1 MGETL
6 GKRIV
11 QNRKRLGLTQDALAE
26 KLGVTAQAVSKW
38 ENDQSCPDIT
48 TLPRLANIF
57 GTTTDALL
65 GVEPPA
71 KESELITE
79 DVPSLHI
86 DEFDDQW
93 QFTWE
98 SGRKGHIGIGLWVI
112 LAALMMLAANYL
124 GQHVSLWT
132 ALWTTGLTV
141 FGIFGLWPSF
151 SFLRLGCGLIG
162 GYFIVGE
169 LWPRLFILEKS
180 YILPIC
186 LLLFGLSLLADA
198 GNKDK
203 KHGFHITMP
212 NKRKHLYQV
221 SGEEFTC
228 EIAFCDQ
235 SYLVD
240 LPRLSKGSAAVAF
253 GDLELRLTGCQEFA
267 ANCTLDLSCSF
278 GDLTILLPRNLRAET
293 SSSTTFADFS
303 VIGAPDPDAAVIL
316 VNANASFGDIT
327 LRYI

>member
-1 MGETL
+1 MEETL

-65 GVEPPA
+65 GLELPV
-71 KESELITE
+71 KEAELVPE
-79 DVPSLHI
+79 DTPVLHI
-86 DEFDDQW
+86 DKTHEQW
-93 QFTWE
+93 KFTWDA
-98 SGRKGHIGIGLWVI
+98 GRKGRFGLGLWVI
-112 LAALMMLAANYL
+112 LAALMLLAANYL
-124 GQHVSLWT
+124 DQHVGLWS

-141 FGIFGLWPSF
+141 FGIFGLWPEF
-151 SFLRLGCGLIG
+151 SFFRLGCGLLG
-162 GYFIVGE
+162 GYYIVGE
-169 LWPRLFILEKS
+169 LWPRLFVLERS
-180 YILPIC
+180 YFLPIC

-198 GNKDK
+198 GK
-203 KHGFHITMP
+203 KRPVFHITTP
-212 NKRKHLYQV
+212 SSNHRQHYQA

-228 EIAFCDQ
+228 EVAFCEQ

-240 LPRLSKGSAAVAF
+240 LPRLSRGSATVSF
-253 GDLELRLTGCQEFA
+253 GELELHLTGCREFSQ
-267 ANCTLDLSCSF
+267 NCMLDLSCSF
-278 GDLTILLPRNLRAET
+278 GDLTILLPRSLRAEAST
-293 SSSTTFADFS
+293 STTFADFS
-303 VIGAPDPDAAVIL
+303 VVGTPDPDAAVIL
-316 VNANASFGDIT
+316 VNAKASFGDIT